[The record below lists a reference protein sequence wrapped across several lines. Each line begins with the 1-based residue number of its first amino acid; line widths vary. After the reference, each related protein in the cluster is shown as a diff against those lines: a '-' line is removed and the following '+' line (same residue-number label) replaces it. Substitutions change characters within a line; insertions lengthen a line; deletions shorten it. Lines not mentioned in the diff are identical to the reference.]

1 MRSEWFDVLVDG
13 ANVVMHETDNAGRG
27 KTETLKQVVSKL
39 KDAELRFFVI
49 FDKGIT
55 RKCDEPSYLRKLEKE
70 GVGFTVP
77 GGKEADA
84 YLLFLAERAYDC
96 YVLSRDRF
104 ADYEQIYPSIRKRRI
119 VYNLNEGQLEFK
131 PGLEEVK
138 NRRAPPRRPAALNV
152 ECSIEQVRRFLV
164 LVTKSKI
171 AKLCSEELLIERKTK
186 NERGRI
192 HVEAE
197 FKEVFKISEGRSG
210 VLLVKANGIK
220 CLDYKS
226 KSGMTHLTWTP
237 YKLNP
242 TLGRLSGYASPRAI
256 IMLIESDCI
265 HIPLPMKEK
274 RGSLTSLERACNGQ
288 PQAMLSTL
296 RNA

>member
-13 ANVVMHETDNAGRG
+13 ANVVMHETDNAGKG

-39 KDAELRFFVI
+39 KDAELRFFVL

-131 PGLEEVK
+131 PG
-138 NRRAPPRRPAALNV
+138 
-152 ECSIEQVRRFLV
+152 F
-164 LVTKSKI
+164 
-171 AKLCSEELLIERKTK
+171 
-186 NERGRI
+186 
-192 HVEAE
+192 
-197 FKEVFKISEGRSG
+197 
-210 VLLVKANGIK
+210 
-220 CLDYKS
+220 
-226 KSGMTHLTWTP
+226 
-237 YKLNP
+237 
-242 TLGRLSGYASPRAI
+242 
-256 IMLIESDCI
+256 
-265 HIPLPMKEK
+265 
-274 RGSLTSLERACNGQ
+274 RGS
-288 PQAMLSTL
+288 
-296 RNA
+296 